1 MRLAFLPC
9 AILVVGSLLARQGAA
24 QPAASPAKAAPA
36 TARPTAVISLD
47 GDEWLLA
54 PDPKNLGRQDRWF
67 LSPRPDAKKTKVPW
81 IIQDAFPGY
90 HGVAWYWRDFTAP
103 ASDRPGGR
111 YLLRFWAVDYTAEV
125 WLNGVRVGEH
135 EGGETPFVLDAT
147 AAVKPNEPNRLAVR
161 VLNPTHERIDGIVL
175 GETPHRNKA
184 LPYSSGSAWDQG
196 GIWDSVELLLAP
208 AVRVEDLFV
217 RPDWKTGVVRI
228 QANLRNA
235 TPATIR
241 GRVEF
246 SIAPAASGET
256 VTVACIDRDLPAGD
270 TTIETQLTV
279 PNPHLW
285 DLSDPFLYRATA
297 RVTADSPA
305 LMDEHSVRCGFREFS
320 FRDGAFRLNGRRIY
334 LRCSHTGNC
343 CPIGLE
349 MPHDPDF
356 LRRDLINAKMMRF
369 NAIRFIA
376 GVAKRYQLD
385 LCDEIGLMV
394 YEEAYAS
401 WCLADSPK
409 MAERYDESILGMIRR
424 DRNHPSVTT
433 WGLLNET
440 PEGPVFR
447 HAVSLLPAV
456 RKLDDSRMVM
466 LNSGRWDSQRVGSLS
481 NPGSAVWEDVLSDQH
496 PYQRV
501 PHTADIIRTLR
512 TLDGNGLP
520 VFLSEYGI
528 GSAMDLMH
536 VVKHYEQVGKT
547 EVEDA
552 RLYRQWRD
560 QFLADYKRYRMEETF
575 PRPEDF
581 FAASIE
587 RMAAQRLLGLNAIR
601 SNPNVIGHSITGTL
615 DQGMTA
621 EGLWTT
627 FRELKPGTTD
637 AVFDGWAP
645 LRWCLFA
652 EPLNVYRKT
661 PVRLEA
667 VLANEDALMP
677 GKYPVRL
684 LVVGPNAVRVWEK
697 TVSVSI
703 PERGKKPEP
712 PMVMPV
718 FAEDVAID
726 GPSGKYRFLA
736 TFERGAAAAGGSVEF
751 YVTDPAE
758 MPPVEAEVALWGED
772 PELAKWLTSHGI
784 RTRLYTAAPQ
794 ARREVILVSGK
805 PSPAPDAAAFAEL
818 ARRIGRGSTAIFLT
832 PHALAK
838 KDQPTGWLP
847 LVNKGT
853 IAGLPSW
860 LYHKDEWCKRHAIFE
875 GLPAGGLMD
884 YAVYREI
891 IPDAAFVGLDPPDET
906 VAAGINASQPAPYVS
921 GVFVGVYKLGE
932 GRLVLNTLRIR
943 ENLGPNPVAERL
955 LRNLLCYGAQEP

>member
-1 MRLAFLPC
+1 
-9 AILVVGSLLARQGAA
+9 
-24 QPAASPAKAAPA
+24 
-36 TARPTAVISLD
+36 
-47 GDEWLLA
+47 
-54 PDPKNLGRQDRWF
+54 
-67 LSPRPDAKKTKVPW
+67 
-81 IIQDAFPGY
+81 
-90 HGVAWYWRDFTAP
+90 
-103 ASDRPGGR
+103 
-111 YLLRFWAVDYTAEV
+111 
-125 WLNGVRVGEH
+125 
-135 EGGETPFVLDAT
+135 
-147 AAVKPNEPNRLAVR
+147 
-161 VLNPTHERIDGIVL
+161 
-175 GETPHRNKA
+175 
-184 LPYSSGSAWDQG
+184 
-196 GIWDSVELLLAP
+196 
-208 AVRVEDLFV
+208 
-217 RPDWKTGVVRI
+217 
-228 QANLRNA
+228 
-235 TPATIR
+235 
-241 GRVEF
+241 
-246 SIAPAASGET
+246 
-256 VTVACIDRDLPAGD
+256 
-270 TTIETQLTV
+270 
-279 PNPHLW
+279 
-285 DLSDPFLYRATA
+285 
-297 RVTADSPA
+297 
-305 LMDEHSVRCGFREFS
+305 
-320 FRDGAFRLNGRRIY
+320 
-334 LRCSHTGNC
+334 
-343 CPIGLE
+343 
-349 MPHDPDF
+349 
-356 LRRDLINAKMMRF
+356 
-369 NAIRFIA
+369 
-376 GVAKRYQLD
+376 
-385 LCDEIGLMV
+385 
-394 YEEAYAS
+394 
-401 WCLADSPK
+401 
-409 MAERYDESILGMIRR
+409 
-424 DRNHPSVTT
+424 
-433 WGLLNET
+433 
-440 PEGPVFR
+440 
-447 HAVSLLPAV
+447 
-456 RKLDDSRMVM
+456 MVM

-512 TLDGNGLP
+512 TLNGNGLP

-536 VVKHYEQVGKT
+536 VVKHYEQAGKT

-560 QFLADYKRYRMEETF
+560 QFLADYKRYRMEDTF

-736 TFERGAAAAGGSVEF
+736 TLERGAAAAGGSAEF
-751 YVTDPAE
+751 HVTDPAE
-758 MPPVEAEVALWGED
+758 MPPVEAEVAIWGED
-772 PELAKWLTSHGI
+772 ADLAKWLASHGI
-784 RTRLYTAAPQ
+784 RTRAYGAAPPD
-794 ARREVILVSGK
+794 RREVILVSGK